1 MKKIF
6 IFLISLGTTMIASSG
21 CSESLLEIPQKGVV
35 NYEAFYDGSEEN
47 AESAALAIYSE
58 YIKGLNMGVMDELPT
73 WVIAPATFIMTN
85 APSDDIYYGSGGK
98 SDHVFG
104 LEINEYRPSFD
115 SNSSV
120 VRFSYRAT
128 YKVIYACNLVIDNF
142 DPSSSPSIARNVAE
156 ARALRAIAHLHL
168 ATYWGTPP
176 LVDHI
181 LPGDALPTNSNHEE
195 LMAWIIKELDE
206 AAAVLPS
213 RGGSGNKNGSVRL
226 TKEAAY
232 AFEGKAQ
239 VFAGD
244 YSGAKTTLKKVIDSH
259 SFKLVPGSEM
269 VNLFHR
275 AGDGSS
281 EKVFELNYVDNENI
295 TIDDGTRH
303 FQRSQSCFWRDLKVL
318 PNPFF
323 KKNDGWGG
331 GGNPSKSFVEAILAN
346 EADSYRR
353 KAWIISYEELIG
365 DYDYSGRVAADPE
378 RGLKAGE
385 DMTREDKLNDP
396 RLGLS
401 SSSYYGNIGW
411 FMIKYAP
418 LETELNANS
427 VDANDNNT
435 VMMRYAEV
443 LLLYAEACAV
453 AGDDG
458 SGLAALNEVASRAGA
473 PTYTSLTL
481 DNVKKEK
488 RFELFMEG
496 CRFAD
501 LVRWGDAATVL
512 KDQGKEV
519 PSFIDLFVEG
529 EHPHEARID
538 YSEAYYNDVYGFKSG
553 KNELMPFPFGELQVN
568 PFNADAGVGIK
579 QNPGW

>member
-1 MKKIF
+1 MKKNI
-6 IFLISLGTTMIASSG
+6 IISALTVAIMSFSTG
-21 CSESLLEIPQKGVV
+21 CDQSLLEIPQKGVI
-35 NYEAFYDGSEEN
+35 NYEAFYDGSKES
-47 AESAALAIYSE
+47 AESATLAIYSE
-58 YIKGLNMGVMDELPT
+58 FIKGLNMGVMDELPV
-73 WVIAPATFIMTN
+73 WVIAPATFVMTN
-85 APSDDIYYGSGGK
+85 APSDDSYYGSGGK
-98 SDHVFG
+98 TDHIFG

-115 SNSSV
+115 SNSAV

-142 DPSSSPSIARNVAE
+142 DPEKDASIARNVAE

-176 LVDHI
+176 LVDHV
-181 LPGDALPTNSNHEE
+181 LDGDALPGNSDHDE
-195 LMAWIIKELDE
+195 LMAWIIKELEE

-213 RGGSGNKNGSVRL
+213 RDGPDDKEGSVRL

-244 YSGAKTTLKKVIDSH
+244 YSGAKATLKKVIDSRD
-259 SFKLVPGSEM
+259 FELVPGPEM

-295 TIDDGTRH
+295 TIDDGVRH
-303 FQRSQSCFWRDLKVL
+303 FQRSQSCFWRNLKVL

-323 KKNDGWGG
+323 KQNDGWGG
-331 GGNPSKSFVEAILAN
+331 GGNPSKSFVDAIMAN
-346 EADSYRR
+346 EPDSYRR

-365 DYDYSGRVAADPE
+365 DYDYSGRLTEDKE

-385 DMTREDKLNDP
+385 DMTKEDKMNDP
-396 RLGLS
+396 RLGLTS
-401 SSSYYGNIGW
+401 PSYYGNVGW
-411 FMIKYAP
+411 FLAKYAP
-418 LETELNANS
+418 LETELISNS
-427 VDANDNNT
+427 TDANDNNT

-443 LLLYAEACAV
+443 LLLYAEACAM

-458 SGLAALNEVASRAGA
+458 SGLTALNKVASRAGA
-473 PTYTSLTL
+473 PTYNALTL
-481 DNVKKEK
+481 ENVKKEK
-488 RFELFMEG
+488 RFEMFMEG

-501 LVRWGDAATVL
+501 LVRWGDAPTVL

-519 PSFIDLFVEG
+519 PSFIDLFEEG
-529 EHPHEARID
+529 KHPHEAMID
-538 YSEAYYNDVYGFKSG
+538 YSEAYYNDTYGFKSG
-553 KNELMPFPFGELQVN
+553 KNELMPFPFGEIQLN
-568 PFNADAGVGIK
+568 PRDEAKGVGIK